1 MPRLPDPVRRRG
13 RSLRIQAGRG
23 ARRLTADRRVLPD
36 ALLIGAQKSGTTSLS
51 RYLLDHPDVR
61 GADTG
66 EVHFFDDRFDD
77 RFDRGERTYRRHF
90 PLEAEI
96 AWAARSGPRPVVF
109 EKSPKYLFHPR
120 VPERVAS
127 MLPDAKL
134 LVLLRDPVDRAI
146 SQHRMMVHGGR
157 EPASLAEAIELEP
170 ARIGPELE
178 LVASG
183 HAEMVDSMS
192 AFYSYVARG
201 RYAEQLDRW
210 TRHFDRG
217 QMLVLR
223 AEDLY
228 GDPHTTYPRV
238 LRFLGLA
245 PHEPEFKV
253 WHRGRITDPV
263 DPADRARL
271 AELFAE
277 PNRRLADEW
286 GITWG

>member
-1 MPRLPDPVRRRG
+1 MARLPDPVRRRG
-13 RSLRIQAGRG
+13 RSIAIQLGRG
-23 ARRLTADRRVLPD
+23 ARRLTADRRALPD

-51 RYLLDHPDVR
+51 KYLLAHPDVR

-77 RFDRGERTYRRHF
+77 GELAYRRHF
-90 PLEAEI
+90 PLVAELDR
-96 AWAARSGPRPVVF
+96 AARSGRRPIVF

-120 VPERVAS
+120 VPERAAS
-127 MLPDAKL
+127 VVPDAKV
-134 LVLLRDPVDRAI
+134 LVLLRNPVDRAI

-157 EPASLAEAIELEP
+157 EPASLAEAIEQEP
-170 ARIGPELE
+170 ARIVPELE
-178 LVASG
+178 LVTSG
-183 HAEMVDSMS
+183 HAEMVNSMS

-210 TRHFDRG
+210 AQRFDRE

-223 AEDLY
+223 AEDLF
-228 GDPHTTYPRV
+228 GDPPPTYAKV

-245 PHEPEFKV
+245 PHEPDFTV
-253 WHRGRITDPV
+253 WHKGRITDPV

-286 GITWG
+286 GIAWD